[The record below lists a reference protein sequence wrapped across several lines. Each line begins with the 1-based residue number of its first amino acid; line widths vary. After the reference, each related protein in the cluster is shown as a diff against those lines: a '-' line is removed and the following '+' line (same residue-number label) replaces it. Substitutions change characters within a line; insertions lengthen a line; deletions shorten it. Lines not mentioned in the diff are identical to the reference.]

1 MTAWKGRGHERKP
14 TNRRTFP
21 YGLQVY
27 MRKPMYDKIREL
39 IDSGSTPYRS
49 FSDFVRQM
57 GQKLIDSHEPKRG
70 RR

>member
-1 MTAWKGRGHERKP
+1 
-14 TNRRTFP
+14 
-21 YGLQVY
+21 